1 MALIYLIQ
9 KYIKSVFD
17 YTINIYIYLFKTL
30 RNNGNQSTMNID
42 FKLE

>member
-1 MALIYLIQ
+1 MALISLIQ

-17 YTINIYIYLFKTL
+17 YTVNKDIYLFKTF
-30 RNNGNQSTMNID
+30 RNNGNQSTVNID